1 MNKNPVLCFLL
12 IFFNLYP
19 IFKKSYFKINVF
31 VLGFLIWLHVPAAN
45 FANDHIEDV
54 DNPESY
60 NKQSSLYNLDANAE
74 DLMSLKLNK
83 MRTEGEGR
91 DYSLGEMID
100 LQSRLMLVTG
110 KADAGRE
117 SIERFT
123 SVRILFVIRKLYFLH
138 LFSKIFR

>member
-1 MNKNPVLCFLL
+1 
-12 IFFNLYP
+12 
-19 IFKKSYFKINVF
+19 
-31 VLGFLIWLHVPAAN
+31 
-45 FANDHIEDV
+45 
-54 DNPESY
+54 
-60 NKQSSLYNLDANAE
+60 
-74 DLMSLKLNK
+74 MSLKLNK
-83 MRTEGEGR
+83 MRTDGEGR

-138 LFSKIFR
+138 LFSKMFR